1 MPFYL
6 AFIFEFFIFYFIFE
20 ITYWGTSTYLLEM
33 TEFSLLSWI
42 FLDIYIIEFAS
53 IFYIRSR
60 PSMRYY
66 PIFHTFIIVFLL
78 TYIQLGSLGSKSVAI
93 MTGISLDL
101 SILTWFI
108 TFIEI
113 RLAQSEAVTGF
124 RPT

>member
-1 MPFYL
+1 
-6 AFIFEFFIFYFIFE
+6 
-20 ITYWGTSTYLLEM
+20 
-33 TEFSLLSWI
+33 
-42 FLDIYIIEFAS
+42 
-53 IFYIRSR
+53 
-60 PSMRYY
+60 MRYY
-66 PIFHTFIIVFLL
+66 PIFHTFIVVFLL

-101 SILTWFI
+101 SMLTWFI